1 MGTGVTRT
9 TQVEAEL
16 PTLHIEHAIS
26 DLTTWKQAYDRF
38 AEKRASAGVAAA
50 RLHQPADDPQYIVL
64 QLDFPSVAQAAGFKA
79 FLETSVWTSPDR
91 SPGLVGIP
99 RVRILLESPL

>member
-1 MGTGVTRT
+1 M
-9 TQVEAEL
+9 

-38 AEKRASAGVAAA
+38 AEKRSSAGVTAA
-50 RLHQPADDPQYIVL
+50 RLHQPADDANYIVL
-64 QLDFPSVAQAAGFKA
+64 QLDFPSVAQAAGFKG
-79 FLETSVWTSPDR
+79 FLEASVWTSPDR

-99 RVRILLESPL
+99 RARILLETAL